1 MANQRRGRLC
11 HCCVS
16 SATFG
21 GIRGEWKALLT
32 ERWHTDEL
40 TPTRRA
46 KPAGVMG
53 AGRHRAA
60 HVSKRFRS
68 GDPAPADP
76 SELTV
81 LSLDTR
87 TLHTADY
94 SRGRR
99 QQDRPL
105 HASLGEHVRRE
116 RPVERDGECDH
127 RGVRKESEDSLRG

>member
-1 MANQRRGRLC
+1 MC

-68 GDPAPADP
+68 GDPAPVDP
-76 SELTV
+76 SELTF

-87 TLHTADY
+87 TPYTADY
-94 SRGRR
+94 AGEDANKIAHYMLRWVNTRGAKG
-99 QQDRPL
+99 P
-105 HASLGEHVRRE
+105 
-116 RPVERDGECDH
+116 
-127 RGVRKESEDSLRG
+127 